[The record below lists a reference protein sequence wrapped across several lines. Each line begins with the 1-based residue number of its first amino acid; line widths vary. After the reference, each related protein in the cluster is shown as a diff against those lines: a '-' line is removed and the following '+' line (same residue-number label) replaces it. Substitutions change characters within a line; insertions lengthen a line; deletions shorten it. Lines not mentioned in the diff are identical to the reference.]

1 LITAHTA
8 TQAAAVF
15 VKRKIDDLVDELNDP
30 VVIADSMHFDQA
42 GVYKLI
48 TSESEPSKIKLQ
60 IGLKDWGVIE
70 KPFLAYYGRV
80 HVDDILQW
88 WNDHNNALFSKNL
101 RLFRFSSDV
110 NDALS
115 KTLATDPQYFWYFNN
130 GITVICDSITKAA
143 VGAPH
148 RLIGLFT
155 CEGANIVNGAQTVG
169 TIGNSGGIKKISPNA
184 VATQEDPE
192 SWVQVRIISLE
203 QCPPDFSRAI
213 TRAANLQNAVGNREF
228 AAMDPVQ
235 HRLATDFA
243 LDKRRYAYKQGES
256 DPTGEEGC
264 DIVEATQALAC
275 AHSAALAVQ
284 VKREIGA
291 LWANTDAAPYIDL
304 FNDSLSAT
312 KVWRSVL
319 IMRAVDQELQ
329 NLKKSTAFSAD
340 FIAVHLNRLILH
352 LVFNDNALRHDTA
365 NEADCILAT
374 RTATQKIFPRVA
386 TYIEQHHPD
395 NYLASFS
402 KNLSKCEQLVNVLL
416 GNAIPN
422 TGKQGTLF
430 D

>member
-1 LITAHTA
+1 
-8 TQAAAVF
+8 
-15 VKRKIDDLVDELNDP
+15 
-30 VVIADSMHFDQA
+30 
-42 GVYKLI
+42 
-48 TSESEPSKIKLQ
+48 LQ

-80 HVDDILQW
+80 HVDEILQW
-88 WNDHNNALFSKNL
+88 WREHNNSLFTQNL

-115 KTLATDPQYFWYFNN
+115 NTLAMDPQYFWYFNN
-130 GITVICDSITKAA
+130 GITVICDKIIRAA
-143 VGAPH
+143 VGAPQ

-169 TIGNSGGIKKISPNA
+169 TIGNSGGIKKLSNNDGAPSA
-184 VATQEDPE
+184 DDPE
-192 SWVQVRIISLE
+192 SWVQVRIISLDR
-203 QCPPDFSRAI
+203 CPPDFGRAI

-228 AAMDPVQ
+228 AAMDPIQ
-235 HRLATDFA
+235 HRLAMDFA

-256 DPTGEEGC
+256 DPSGEEGC

-275 AHSAALAVQ
+275 AHSTALAVQ

-291 LWANTDAAPYIDL
+291 LWASTETAPYIEL
-304 FNDSLSAT
+304 FNDGLSAI

-329 NLKKSTAFSAD
+329 ILKRSSAFNAD

-352 LVFNDNALRHDTA
+352 LVFNDDSLRALRHDG
-365 NEADCILAT
+365 ADEIECLKTSRDIV
-374 RTATQKIFPRVA
+374 QKIFPRVA
-386 TYIEQHHPD
+386 TYIEEHHPE

-402 KNLSKCEQLVNVLL
+402 KNLTKCEQLAAALK
-416 GNAIPN
+416 GGDPPATP
-422 TGKQGTLF
+422 KQGTLF
-430 D
+430 G